1 MMLNLKKLI
10 YQYKFLKLELDDKK
24 EEHSNLS
31 NEFETLFSDIIK
43 GKDSPKSENKSNV
56 EEITKPILDKNSQ
69 SKIDGATKKIYKD
82 VAKKL
87 HPDKG
92 GDGDVFKE
100 LSNRYKSNDLLGVVD
115 LAIENDVEFTISDED
130 ETQLFES
137 INQLNRK
144 IEHYKT
150 TLAYVW
156 KHGNQQQRQS
166 VLQTLSIH
174 LEKKIDIESLN
185 DEIKSM
191 LK

>member
-43 GKDSPKSENKSNV
+43 DKDSPNSENELNV
-56 EEITKPILDKNSQ
+56 EDIRKPTLNKNSQ
-69 SKIDGATKKIYKD
+69 SKIDGATRKIYKD
-82 VAKKL
+82 I
-87 HPDKG
+87 
-92 GDGDVFKE
+92 FKE
-100 LSNRYKSNDLLGVVD
+100 LSNRYKSNDLLGVID

-156 KHGNQQQRQS
+156 KHGNQQQRQI